1 MSKYSFLN
9 PVLFCLTLLG
19 FGLELSVPY
28 LDSSACCIFTC
39 SDVEQEQEDF
49 KGHTKPSKNDED
61 WQISIFLTIV
71 FPSDME
77 TRRGQAP
84 DYSQSA
90 LPHTFL
96 AIFSPPPEQCAVCNA
111 A

>member
-1 MSKYSFLN
+1 MSKYSFLY

-61 WQISIFLTIV
+61 RQIAVFLTIV
-71 FPSDME
+71 FLSDTE
-77 TRRGQAP
+77 TRRSQAP
-84 DYSQSA
+84 YYAQGA

-96 AIFSPPPEQCAVCNA
+96 AIFSPPPEPCAVCDA